1 MIASKP
7 NVVTKPQ
14 LMASLSR
21 QTFKEIEV
29 FEPLNDDTLKL
40 IKSLRKDDKATVL
53 ILRSR

>member
-7 NVVTKPQ
+7 NLVTKPQ
-14 LMASLSR
+14 LMASLYR

>member
-7 NVVTKPQ
+7 NLVTKPQ
-14 LMASLSR
+14 LMASLNR

>member
-7 NVVTKPQ
+7 NVVTKQQ

-40 IKSLRKDDKATVL
+40 IKSLRKDEKATVL

>member
-7 NVVTKPQ
+7 KVVTKPQ